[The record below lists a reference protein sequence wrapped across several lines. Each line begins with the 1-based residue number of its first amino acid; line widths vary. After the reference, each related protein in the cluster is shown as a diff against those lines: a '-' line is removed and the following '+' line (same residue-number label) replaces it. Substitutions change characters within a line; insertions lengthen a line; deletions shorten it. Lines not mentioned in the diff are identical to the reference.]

1 MSQTV
6 ADNCVVS
13 LRYVLTANGKEV
25 ENGTIDYLH
34 GHGNIIAGLEA
45 GLEGAAVGDSREV
58 EVPPELG
65 YGERIEDA
73 IQQVPRSVFPADMVM
88 APGMQFGAQTPD
100 GQMIPVWV
108 LHVDED
114 FIVVDANHPMSG
126 VTLTFN
132 VDILAIRAGTDEEIA
147 HGHMHGADGHDHGHG
162 HGHGH

>member
-6 ADNCVVS
+6 APNCVVS

-45 GLEGAAVGDSREV
+45 GLEGAGVGESREV

-65 YGERIEDA
+65 YGERIEGA
-73 IQQVPRSVFPADMVM
+73 IQQVPRSVFPPDMQM

-100 GQMIPVWV
+100 GDTIPVWV

-132 VDILAIRAGTDEEIA
+132 VDILSIRVANDAEIT
-147 HGHMHGADGHDHGHG
+147 HGHMHGADGHDHSHG
-162 HGHGH
+162 H